1 MKNTQKIKQFHRER
15 RRARIRARVFGAV
28 EQPRLAVFKS
38 ALHIYAQVID
48 DVSRK
53 TLVSASDLHL
63 KKVLTSKGVGM
74 PTVSVGI
81 AKAYEVGKLVG
92 EMCLSKGITKVVFD
106 RGGFKYHGRIKAVA
120 DGAREAGL
128 KF

>member
-1 MKNTQKIKQFHRER
+1 MKNSQKLKQFHRER
-15 RRARIRARVFGAV
+15 RRARIRARVFGTA

-53 TLVSASDLHL
+53 TLVSVSDLNFKS
-63 KKVLTSKGVGM
+63 KKV
-74 PTVSVGI
+74 SVKEGLAAKV
-81 AKAYEVGKLVG
+81 AKAYEVGKLIG
-92 EMCLSKGITKVVFD
+92 ELCLSKGIKKVIFD
-106 RGGFKYHGRIKAVA
+106 RSGFKYHGRIKAVA

-128 KF
+128 IF

>member
-1 MKNTQKIKQFHRER
+1 MKNQQKLKQFHRER
-15 RRARIRARVFGAV
+15 RRARIRARVFGTA

-48 DVSRK
+48 DVFRK
-53 TLVSASDLHL
+53 TLVSASDLKL
-63 KKVLTSKGVGM
+63 KSKKVSAKDGLDAKV
-74 PTVSVGI
+74 

-92 EMCLSKGITKVVFD
+92 ELCLSKEIKKVVFD

-120 DGAREAGL
+120 DGARDAGL
-128 KF
+128 QF